1 MTPPLSQICCITP
14 DWPAPVRVHAYTTTR
29 AGGVSQPPFDT
40 LNLGGHAGDDF
51 QAVAENRRRLA
62 PALGLPGKP
71 RWLRQI
77 HGDRVVELDGKAP
90 VGGADAAISRR
101 PGEVCVVTTADC
113 LPVLLSNRAGTT
125 VAAVHAGW
133 RGLAA
138 GIVKAAVAALD
149 EPPNAIL
156 VWLGPAIGPSA
167 YQVGD
172 TVREAFLAAD
182 AGAGVAFTAS
192 AGAWLCDLYTL
203 ARRQLAACG
212 VTAIYGGGFCTY
224 SENARFFSY
233 RRDGRCGR
241 MASLIWIEERGS
253 GFGVREKKKTQNR
266 RPA

>member
-1 MTPPLSQICCITP
+1 VITP
-14 DWPAPVRVHAYTTTR
+14 DWPAPVTVRAYTTTR

-40 LNLGGHAGDDF
+40 LNLGGHAGDDAR
-51 QAVAENRRRLA
+51 AVAENRRRLTR
-62 PALGLPGKP
+62 ALGSIGEP
-71 RWLRQI
+71 RWLHQV
-77 HGDRVVELDGKAP
+77 HGTRVAELNGKAP
-90 VGGADAAISRR
+90 VGDADAAVSRR

-156 VWLGPAIGPSA
+156 AWLGPAIGPSI

-172 TVREAFLAAD
+172 PVRESFLAAD
-182 AGAGVAFTAS
+182 AGAGAAFTARD
-192 AGAWLCDLYTL
+192 GAWLCDLYAL

-212 VTAIYGGGFCTY
+212 VTAVYGGGFCTY
-224 SENARFFSY
+224 SESARFFSY
-233 RRDGRCGR
+233 RRDERCGR
-241 MASLIWIEERGS
+241 MASLIWIEG
-253 GFGVREKKKTQNR
+253 GNR
-266 RPA
+266 